1 MESTNRRRGGRR
13 GLALKAGVCAAAVVV
28 TVGALAVLRL
38 ARSKGPDSAGAS
50 AQTADGAPRSTPRD
64 PAAPPTTQE
73 LKDATMARDALRSY
87 FARIAGWKIDRALD
101 LCHATTGDEQ
111 LLATGLAEY
120 STVQYACREQVKQKF
135 GAPEAR
141 RVFARVFT
149 AADFKTAKAYLKGD
163 HAEVV
168 FDDGQHWPMVKVEGH
183 WKLSMFDYAV
193 SQRRGPAALAAA
205 YTEAVKVHMAVG
217 RELREGKYKSADEF
231 ERALADGMAKASGQQ
246 LAAATTKPAGKQK
259 RK

>member
-1 MESTNRRRGGRR
+1 MESTHRGGRR
-13 GLALKAGVCAAAVVV
+13 GLAIKAGVCAAAIVV
-28 TVGALAVLRL
+28 TVGALAVLKL
-38 ARSKGPDSAGAS
+38 ARPKGPDSAGAS
-50 AQTADGAPRSTPRD
+50 AQTAGGSPRSVPHD

-73 LKDATMARDALRSY
+73 LKDAAMARDALRSY

-101 LCHATTGDEQ
+101 LCHATNGDEQ

-149 AADFKTAKAYLKGD
+149 AADFKTARAYVKGD

-193 SQRRGPAALAAA
+193 SQRRPPAALAAA

-217 RELREGKYKSADEF
+217 RELREGKFASAGAIEK
-231 ERALADGMAKASGQQ
+231 ALADGMAKASGQQ
-246 LAAATTKPAGKQK
+246 VAAATTKPAGKQK

>member
-1 MESTNRRRGGRR
+1 MESTNPRGGRH
-13 GLALKAGVCAAAVVV
+13 GLALKAGVCAAAAAVVV
-28 TVGALAVLRL
+28 AVGALAVLKL
-38 ARSKGPDSAGAS
+38 ARPKGPDSAGAS
-50 AQTADGAPRSTPRD
+50 AQTAGGTPRSVVRD
-64 PAAPPTTQE
+64 PGALPTTQE
-73 LKDATMARDALRSY
+73 LKDATLARDALRSY

-141 RVFARVFT
+141 RVFANVFT

-183 WKLSMFDYAV
+183 WRLSMFDYAV
-193 SQRRGPAALAAA
+193 SQRRSPVALAAA

-217 RELREGKYKSADEF
+217 RELREGKFASADGF
-231 ERALADGMAKASGQQ
+231 QKALTEGMAKASGQQ
-246 LAAATTKPAGKQK
+246 VASATTRPGGK

>member
-1 MESTNRRRGGRR
+1 MESTNRRGGRR
-13 GLALKAGVCAAAVVV
+13 GLAVKAGVCAAAVVV
-28 TVGALAVLRL
+28 IVGALAVLKL

-50 AQTADGAPRSTPRD
+50 AQTADGAPRSVPRD
-64 PAAPPTTQE
+64 PAAGPTAQE

-101 LCHATTGDEQ
+101 LCHATNGDEQ

-120 STVQYACREQVKQKF
+120 STVQYACREQVKQRF

-141 RVFARVFT
+141 RAFAHVFT
-149 AADFKTAKAYLKGD
+149 SADFKTAKAYLKGD

-193 SQRRGPAALAAA
+193 GQRRPPAALAAA

-217 RELREGKYKSADEF
+217 RELREGKFKTVEAFSA
-231 ERALADGMAKASGQQ
+231 ALKDGIANASKP
-246 LAAATTKPAGKQK
+246 TTRPAH
-259 RK
+259 